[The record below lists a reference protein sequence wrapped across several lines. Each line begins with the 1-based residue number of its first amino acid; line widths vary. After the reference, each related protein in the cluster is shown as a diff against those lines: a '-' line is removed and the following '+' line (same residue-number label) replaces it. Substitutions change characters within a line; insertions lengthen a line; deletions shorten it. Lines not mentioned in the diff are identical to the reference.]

1 MAAPWC
7 TCQNHPSLLP
17 QRAIQGLHESP
28 DKESRLQMNEQPWTS
43 VSWRLWESEN
53 YFPEWVATARLSPKE
68 RENKVPRNGTV
79 LSDWTAYGVMS
90 FSFLAFSATLYP
102 QSSSCLSSGEKQST
116 AILNSRSW
124 EGGVG
129 AVVQHTW
136 RYWLWFLHFKKR
148 VTIF

>member
-7 TCQNHPSLLP
+7 TWQYDPSCLP
-17 QRAIQGLHESP
+17 QRVFQGPHKSP
-28 DKESRLQMNEQPWTS
+28 DKENRFQMNKQPWTS

-53 YFPEWVATARLSPKE
+53 HFPEWVATAHLFPKE

-102 QSSSCLSSGEKQST
+102 QSSSCLSSAKTQST
-116 AILNSRSW
+116 AILNSHSW

-129 AVVQHTW
+129 GVVQQILEGIGCGSFIL
-136 RYWLWFLHFKKR
+136 RKE
-148 VTIF
+148 